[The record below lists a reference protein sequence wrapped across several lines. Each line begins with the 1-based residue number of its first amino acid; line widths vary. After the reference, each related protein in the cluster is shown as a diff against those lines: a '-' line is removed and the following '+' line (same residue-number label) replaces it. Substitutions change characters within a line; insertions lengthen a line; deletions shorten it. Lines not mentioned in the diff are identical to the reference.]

1 MTRYICALLIVLSAS
16 AAGCTT
22 RGAIKPDPRDPFERV
37 NRATFAFNDA
47 VDRAVLKPVA
57 KGYRKV
63 APQFV
68 ETGISNF
75 MSNIHYPVVIVNNL
89 LQAKFKPA
97 LSDTGR
103 LLLNTTFGL
112 AGFLD
117 PASAAGLDRN
127 DEDFGQTLGKWGA
140 GAGPYL
146 ILPFLGPYTLRDG
159 VGTAVDQ
166 FADPRTYIERDSIRM
181 TIQAVRIIDMRARL
195 LDVEGT
201 LNKAYDRYAFLR
213 NVYLQRREYQVTD
226 GQVTDGE
233 VAEEPMEDP
242 IADEPIDDEKGPD
255 DIESGADPQ

>member
-1 MTRYICALLIVLSAS
+1 MTRYICALLIVLSVS
-16 AAGCTT
+16 GCTA

-57 KGYRKV
+57 KAYRKV

-75 MSNIHYPVVIVNNL
+75 MSNIHYPVVIVNDL

-140 GAGPYL
+140 AAGPYL
-146 ILPFLGPYTLRDG
+146 VLPFLGPSTLRDG

-166 FADPRTYIERDSIRM
+166 FADPRTYIERDSISL

-226 GQVTDGE
+226 GQV
-233 VAEEPMEDP
+233 AEEPMEDELMEEEP
-242 IADEPIDDEKGPD
+242 MDNQNGPEDAD
-255 DIESGADPQ
+255 SGAADPQ

>member
-1 MTRYICALLIVLSAS
+1 MTRYICALFVVVSAA
-16 AAGCTT
+16 AAGCTA

-75 MSNIHYPVVIVNNL
+75 MSNIHYPVVIVNDL

-140 GAGPYL
+140 GPGPYL
-146 ILPFLGPYTLRDG
+146 ILPLLGPSTLRDG
-159 VGTAVDQ
+159 VGTAADQ
-166 FADPRTYIERDSIRM
+166 LADPRTYIERDSIRLS
-181 TIQAVRIIDMRARL
+181 IQAVRIIDMRAHL

-226 GQVTDGE
+226 GQA
-233 VAEEPMEDP
+233 AEEPMED
-242 IADEPIDDEKGPD
+242 EPIEDEESPD
-255 DIESGADPQ
+255 DPESGADPQ